1 MKRDA
6 LPNGEKY
13 IRKHR
18 LQKRWHK
25 VMTVLGSAVVFCTTY
40 ALILPAITM
49 ERGCQLPEHTHSDSC
64 YTQVLPEAKRI
75 PVCSAETLELHRHTA
90 ACYGTDNVPICGYA
104 NYMVHVHDAACYD
117 DEDNFWCP
125 LPTIK
130 EHRHDESCYASAA
143 HVHDESCYTQERG
156 ELICR
161 LHEHTDACWAEE
173 EILTC
178 GQEEVP
184 GHRHDDSCLTVTE
197 SLVCGQPESEGHWHS
212 DACRDES
219 GNLVCGLEESAGH
232 HHSPDC
238 FALHTEFTC
247 GQEETDGHRHGEACY
262 QLSRE
267 LVCGIESDHQH
278 TDECYSMTDV
288 LICGEEETPEDLPA
302 DPEPVCGK
310 EEIILHRHTEECFDA
325 YGTLICGKIQVLA
338 HQHGENCFAVVE
350 PADANALTCTIP
362 EGEGAHTHSE
372 DCYDESGALVCTL
385 EENPGHQHTE
395 HCYGT
400 WELTC
405 GMEEHVHTAQCQPE
419 QNLETEPETEPEE
432 TQPEEPVYYC
442 GLEEHTHSEFCWDED
457 GNLICELEEHT
468 HTAQCLEEPQPEEP
482 VYYCGLTEHTHNETC
497 WDEDGSL
504 VCELEEHT
512 HTETCTREKQYY
524 CGKTEHTH
532 DETCRDENGNLICGL
547 EEHTHTAQCMEEPQP
562 EEPVYYCGLTEHTHS
577 ETCWDEDGNLICELE
592 EHTHTAQCLEEPQ
605 PEEPV
610 YYCGLEEHTHGETC
624 WDEDGNLVCELEEH
638 THTEDCT
645 REKQYYCGKTEHT
658 HDETC
663 RDENGNLICGLEEH
677 THDDSCT
684 TEYFCGVPE
693 HIHDE
698 TCFDEDGNLICPLME
713 HTHDELCLAEL
724 TEEQLKVIE
733 DAFREE
739 VESLEEEGLS
749 GEEDITPAEEL
760 LQRLQ
765 DAFRLGRL
773 SEDTYLDLYTRMQ
786 KLLEGAY
793 NGFAEACIG
802 TNHLLLQASGW
813 FSAYSTPDTYAAAS
827 DARDAKQ
834 LFATSTR
841 TEGDTSPSAVHQIDE
856 WGGKNVNEDDGVY
869 VSKTIA
875 GTDIENVFDI
885 TLSVQTPQR
894 IDEVIKEPDMA
905 VVIVMDIS
913 NTMNSDFGG
922 ATRYAAAMA
931 AAEDFLDN
939 FAANNSMGISKVG
952 YVAFN
957 TDAHKIFD
965 LQPCTNETQASALK
979 NTMRSQTGSIINQ
992 SGYGSSQ
999 KRFTNMEAGLK
1010 MARDML
1016 AGVSNSN
1023 KFVIFLSDGFPTTYV
1038 KSGYTGHMPIHN
1050 VSSDTHNYIRDDIY
1064 PYKPFTYGTNYSD
1077 RGAVRARQM
1086 AAGMKGSGITIF
1098 SIGVDVGGQQL
1109 QAYIDQS
1116 ANNSFTTMDRT
1127 GNTYEIG
1134 GTGTGYFVSW
1144 LCNSI
1149 GSGYYYDS
1157 TNVEGLKAAYSQIFA
1172 TIKQTIETATD
1183 ADWVAEDPIPA
1194 ITPDEIEFIGMYDRS
1209 GALKPDLSGS
1219 HDENGENKASFDTGA
1234 DTIHW
1239 DLKESGYTT
1248 QRNGNTTIYT
1258 YNLKYRVRLKN
1269 EDSQFVEK
1277 KIYETNGTTTLQY
1290 RVVRNENGTISIS
1303 EQKTIEFPIP
1313 SVHGFLADLTFQKKD
1328 NHGNTLPGAEFTLSH
1343 APKCNACHGDG
1354 TAVNLPDAVAISG
1367 EDGSVTFTGIPSGH
1381 EYTLKETKIPQGYS
1395 SDGTQ
1400 YAVKV
1405 AYDELT
1411 VTACN
1416 SAGDLV
1422 DWDSVVVNNAYY
1434 ELPST
1439 GGAGTLPY
1447 TAGGTLLILA
1457 AVYLLYSY
1465 KKRRKEARASD

>member
-25 VMTVLGSAVVFCTTY
+25 VMTVLGSVVVFCTTY

-178 GQEEVP
+178 GQEE
-184 GHRHDDSCLTVTE
+184 
-197 SLVCGQPESEGHWHS
+197 
-212 DACRDES
+212 
-219 GNLVCGLEESAGH
+219 
-232 HHSPDC
+232 
-238 FALHTEFTC
+238 
-247 GQEETDGHRHGEACY
+247 TDGHRHGEACY

-362 EGEGAHTHSE
+362 KGEGAHTHSE
-372 DCYDESGALVCTL
+372 DCYDENGALVCTL
-385 EENPGHQHTE
+385 EENPGHQHTA

-482 VYYCGLTEHTHNETC
+482 VYYCGL
-497 WDEDGSL
+497 
-504 VCELEEHT
+504 EEHT
-512 HTETCTREKQYY
+512 H
-524 CGKTEHTH
+524 G
-532 DETCRDENGNLICGL
+532 
-547 EEHTHTAQCMEEPQP
+547 
-562 EEPVYYCGLTEHTHS
+562 

-592 EHTHTAQCLEEPQ
+592 EHTHTEDCTKEKQ
-605 PEEPV
+605 
-610 YYCGLEEHTHGETC
+610 YYCGKTEHTHGETC

-645 REKQYYCGKTEHT
+645 REKQYYCGKTEHI
-658 HDETC
+658 HDENC
-663 RDENGNLICGLEEH
+663 RDEDGNLICGLEEH

-724 TEEQLKVIE
+724 TEEQLQAIE

-739 VESLEEEGLS
+739 VETLEGEGLS
-749 GEEDITPAEEL
+749 DEEDTTLAEEL

-773 SEDTYLDLYTRMQ
+773 SEEAYLDLYTRVQ
-786 KLLEGAY
+786 ELLTGAY
-793 NGFAEACIG
+793 NGIAEARIG
-802 TNHLLLQASGW
+802 SNHLLLQASGW
-813 FSAYSTPDTYAAAS
+813 FSAYSTPADTYAAAS
-827 DARDAKQ
+827 DVNR
-834 LFATSTR
+834 LPGISTQA
-841 TEGDTSPSAVHQIDE
+841 EEDTSPSSVQVDE
-856 WGGKNVNEDDGVY
+856 PGGKNANENDGVY
-869 VSKTIA
+869 VSKTIS
-875 GTDIENVFDI
+875 GTQIENVFDI
-885 TLSVQTPQR
+885 TLSVQTPQV

-922 ATRYAAAMA
+922 ATRYVAAME
-931 AAEDFLDN
+931 AAEEFLDN

-965 LQPCTNETQASALK
+965 LQPCTNETQARALK

-992 SGYGSSQ
+992 PGYGNWDSPN
-999 KRFTNMEAGLK
+999 KFTNMEAGLK

-1277 KIYETNGTTTLQY
+1277 RIYETNGTTTLQY

-1354 TAVNLPDAVAISG
+1354 MAVNLPDAVAISG

>member
-1 MKRDA
+1 MKRDT

-25 VMTVLGSAVVFCTTY
+25 VMMILGSIVVFCTTY

-117 DEDNFWCP
+117 DDGNFWCP

-130 EHRHDESCYASAA
+130 EHRHDESCYVSAA
-143 HVHDESCYTQERG
+143 HVHDESCYTQERD
-156 ELICR
+156 ELICQ
-161 LHEHTDACWAEE
+161 LHEHTDACWAQEE
-173 EILTC
+173 RLVC
-178 GQEEVP
+178 GQEEAP
-184 GHRHDDSCLTVTE
+184 GHRHDDSCLAVTE
-197 SLVCGQPESEGHWHS
+197 CLICGREETDGHRHS

-219 GNLVCGLEESAGH
+219 GNLVCGLEESDGH

-310 EEIILHRHTEECFDA
+310 EEIILNRHTEECFDA
-325 YGTLICGKIQVLA
+325 CGTLICGKIQVLA
-338 HQHGENCFAVVE
+338 HQHGETCFTVVE
-350 PADANALTCTIP
+350 SGDANALTCTIP
-362 EGEGAHTHSE
+362 EGEGAHAHGES
-372 DCYDESGALVCTL
+372 CFDENGALVCTL
-385 EENPGHQHTE
+385 EENSGHQHTAR
-395 HCYGT
+395 CYGT

-405 GMEEHVHTAQCQPE
+405 GMEEHIHTAQCQPE
-419 QNLETEPETEPEE
+419 QEAQPETEPEE
-432 TQPEEPVYYC
+432 TQPEDPVYYC
-442 GLEEHTHSEFCWDED
+442 GLEEHTHSETCWDDD
-457 GNLICELEEHT
+457 GVLVCELEEHT
-468 HTAQCLEEPQPEEP
+468 HTAQCLEEPQPDEP
-482 VYYCGLTEHTHNETC
+482 VYYCGLE
-497 WDEDGSL
+497 
-504 VCELEEHT
+504 
-512 HTETCTREKQYY
+512 
-524 CGKTEHTH
+524 
-532 DETCRDENGNLICGL
+532 
-547 EEHTHTAQCMEEPQP
+547 
-562 EEPVYYCGLTEHTHS
+562 EHTHS

-592 EHTHTAQCLEEPQ
+592 EHTHT
-605 PEEPV
+605 
-610 YYCGLEEHTHGETC
+610 
-624 WDEDGNLVCELEEH
+624 
-638 THTEDCT
+638 EDCT
-645 REKQYYCGKTEHT
+645 REKQYYCGKAEHI
-658 HDETC
+658 HDENC
-663 RDENGNLICGLEEH
+663 RDEEGNLICGLEEH

-693 HIHDE
+693 HTHGE
-698 TCFDEDGNLICPLME
+698 SCFDEAGILICPLME

-724 TEEQLKVIE
+724 TEEQLQAIE

-739 VESLEEEGLS
+739 VETLDGEGLS
-749 GEEDITPAEEL
+749 DEEDTTLAEEL

-773 SEDTYLDLYTRMQ
+773 SEDAYLDLYTRVQ
-786 KLLEGAY
+786 ELLTGAY
-793 NGFAEACIG
+793 NGIAEARIG
-802 TNHLLLQASGW
+802 SNHLLLQASGW
-813 FSAYSTPDTYAAAS
+813 FSAYSTPADTYAAAS
-827 DARDAKQ
+827 DVNR
-834 LFATSTR
+834 LPGISTQA
-841 TEGDTSPSAVHQIDE
+841 EEDTSPSSVQVDE
-856 WGGKNVNEDDGVY
+856 PGGKNANEDDGVY
-869 VSKTIA
+869 VSKTIS
-875 GTDIENVFDI
+875 GTQIENVFDI
-885 TLSVQTPQR
+885 TLSVQTPQV

-922 ATRYAAAMA
+922 ATRYVAAME
-931 AAEDFLDN
+931 AAEEFLDN

-965 LQPCTNETQASALK
+965 LQPCTNEAQARALK

-992 SGYGSSQ
+992 PGYGNWDSPN
-999 KRFTNMEAGLK
+999 KFTNMEAGLK

-1038 KSGYTGHMPIHN
+1038 KSGYAGHMPIHN
-1050 VSSDTHNYIRDDIY
+1050 IYSDTHNYIRDDIY

-1086 AAGMKGSGITIF
+1086 AAGMKASGITIF
-1098 SIGVDVGGQQL
+1098 SIGVNVGGQQL

-1127 GNTYEIG
+1127 GDTYEIG
-1134 GTGTGYFVSW
+1134 GTGTGYFVNW

-1194 ITPDEIEFIGMYDRS
+1194 ITPDEIEFIGMYNQS
-1209 GALKPDLSGS
+1209 GTLRQNLSGS
-1219 HDENGENKASFDTGA
+1219 HDESGENKASFDAGA

-1248 QRNGNTTIYT
+1248 QRDGNTTIYT
-1258 YNLKYRVRLKN
+1258 YRLKYRVRLKN
-1269 EDSQFVEK
+1269 EDSQFVENTVYK
-1277 KIYETNGTTTLQY
+1277 TNGTTTLQY
-1290 RVVRNENGTISIS
+1290 RVVKNENGTTSIS

-1313 SVHGFLADLTFQKKD
+1313 SVHGFLAELSFQKKD
-1328 NHGNTLPGAEFTLSH
+1328 NHGNPLPGAEFTLSH

-1354 TAVNLPDAVAISG
+1354 TAVNLPDVAAISG
-1367 EDGSVTFTGIPSGH
+1367 ADGSVAFTEIPSGH
-1381 EYTLKETKIPQGYS
+1381 EYTLKETKFPQGYS

-1405 AYDELT
+1405 TYDELT

-1416 SAGDLV
+1416 SAGDPV
-1422 DWDSVVVNNAYY
+1422 DWDGVVVNNAYY

-1465 KKRRKEARASD
+1465 KKRRKEAQASD

>member
-1 MKRDA
+1 MKRDT

-25 VMTVLGSAVVFCTTY
+25 VMMILGSIVVFCTTY

-117 DEDNFWCP
+117 DDGNFWCP

-130 EHRHDESCYASAA
+130 EHRHDESCYVSAA
-143 HVHDESCYTQERG
+143 HVHDESCYTQERD
-156 ELICR
+156 ELICQ
-161 LHEHTDACWAEE
+161 LHEHTDACWAQEE
-173 EILTC
+173 RLVC
-178 GQEEVP
+178 GQEEAP
-184 GHRHDDSCLTVTE
+184 GHRHDDSCLAVTE
-197 SLVCGQPESEGHWHS
+197 CLICGREETDGHRHS

-219 GNLVCGLEESAGH
+219 GNLVCGLEESDGH

-338 HQHGENCFAVVE
+338 HQHGETCFAVVE
-350 PADANALTCTIP
+350 SGDANALTCTIP
-362 EGEGAHTHSE
+362 EGEGAHAHGES
-372 DCYDESGALVCTL
+372 CFDENGALVCTL
-385 EENPGHQHTE
+385 EENSGHQHTAR
-395 HCYGT
+395 CYGT

-405 GMEEHVHTAQCQPE
+405 GMEEHIHTAQCQPE
-419 QNLETEPETEPEE
+419 QETQPETEPEE
-432 TQPEEPVYYC
+432 TQPEDPVYYC
-442 GLEEHTHSEFCWDED
+442 GLEEHTHSETCWDDD
-457 GNLICELEEHT
+457 GVLVCELEEHT
-468 HTAQCLEEPQPEEP
+468 HTAQCLEEPQPDEP
-482 VYYCGLTEHTHNETC
+482 VYYCGLEEHTHSETC
-497 WDEDGSL
+497 WDEDGNL
-504 VCELEEHT
+504 VCE
-512 HTETCTREKQYY
+512 
-524 CGKTEHTH
+524 
-532 DETCRDENGNLICGL
+532 L

-562 EEPVYYCGLTEHTHS
+562 EDPVYYCGLEEHAHS

-592 EHTHTAQCLEEPQ
+592 EHTHT
-605 PEEPV
+605 
-610 YYCGLEEHTHGETC
+610 
-624 WDEDGNLVCELEEH
+624 
-638 THTEDCT
+638 EDCT
-645 REKQYYCGKTEHT
+645 REKQYYCGKAEHI
-658 HDETC
+658 HDENC
-663 RDENGNLICGLEEH
+663 RDEEGNLICGLEEH

-693 HIHDE
+693 HTHGE
-698 TCFDEDGNLICPLME
+698 SCFDEAGILICPLME

-724 TEEQLKVIE
+724 TEEQLQAIE

-739 VESLEEEGLS
+739 VETLDGEGLS
-749 GEEDITPAEEL
+749 DEEDTTLAEEL

-773 SEDTYLDLYTRMQ
+773 SEDTYLDLYTRVQ
-786 KLLEGAY
+786 ELLTGAC
-793 NGFAEACIG
+793 GGIAEACIG

-813 FSAYSTPDTYAAAS
+813 FSAYSTPADTYAAAS
-827 DARDAKQ
+827 DVNR
-834 LFATSTR
+834 LPGISTQA
-841 TEGDTSPSAVHQIDE
+841 EEDTSPSSVQVDE
-856 WGGKNVNEDDGVY
+856 RGGKNANEDDGVY
-869 VSKTIA
+869 VSKTIS
-875 GTDIENVFDI
+875 GTQIENVFDI
-885 TLSVQTPQR
+885 TLSVQTPQV

-913 NTMNSDFGG
+913 NTMNEDFGG
-922 ATRYAAAMA
+922 ATRYAAAME
-931 AAEDFLDN
+931 AAEEFLDN

-965 LQPCTNETQASALK
+965 LQPCTNEAQARALK

-1038 KSGYTGHMPIHN
+1038 KSGYAGHMPIHDIY
-1050 VSSDTHNYIRDDIY
+1050 SDTHNYIRDDIY

-1077 RGAVRARQM
+1077 RGAVKARQM

-1109 QAYIDQS
+1109 QAYINQS

-1127 GNTYEIG
+1127 GDKYEVG
-1134 GTGTGYFVSW
+1134 GTGTGCFVNW

-1194 ITPDEIEFIGMYDRS
+1194 ITPDEIEFIGMYDQS
-1209 GALKPDLSGS
+1209 GTLRQNLSGS
-1219 HDENGENKASFDTGA
+1219 HDESGENKASFDAGA

-1248 QRNGNTTIYT
+1248 QRDGNTTIYT
-1258 YNLKYRVRLKN
+1258 YKLKYRVRLKN
-1269 EDSQFVEK
+1269 EDSQFVENTVYK
-1277 KIYETNGTTTLQY
+1277 TNGTTTLQY
-1290 RVVRNENGTISIS
+1290 RVVRNENGTTSIS

-1313 SVHGFLADLTFQKKD
+1313 SVHGFLAELSFQKKD
-1328 NHGNTLPGAEFTLSH
+1328 NHGNPLPGAEFTLSH
-1343 APKCNACHGDG
+1343 APKCNACRGDG
-1354 TAVNLPDAVAISG
+1354 TAVNLPDVAAISG
-1367 EDGSVTFTGIPSGH
+1367 ADGSVAFTEIPSGH
-1381 EYTLKETKIPQGYS
+1381 EYTLKETKFPQGYS

-1405 AYDELT
+1405 TYDELT

-1416 SAGDLV
+1416 SAGDPV
-1422 DWDSVVVNNAYY
+1422 DWDGVVVNNAYY

-1465 KKRRKEARASD
+1465 KKRRKEAQASD